1 MEERNYADRLAMSSA
16 VVTMRTSTFW
26 IGLFAACYVAVLPM
40 ANTIA
45 FRNVALSALI
55 LSLAWQHLK
64 VHPSFKWPLPVLLWA
79 VYLCLFPL
87 ISDSSVTAIGSLFGQ
102 WGRGLVAMLVGAGVA
117 SIFYRKNRGAAFY
130 LGLVSAF
137 SILVHLYLFSVKAW
151 ATSSIPWG
159 YWGRETHHADLGYA
173 AGQAV
178 ILLAAAAAANKA
190 VLRPLVVVLITACL
204 LSTALA
210 ESRAGLAFSLTGG
223 VLAFGTAYLV
233 RKTHRR
239 LYLLGWLAGIVIVGG
254 IVVMLA
260 IRVDPR
266 WQTMTASLL
275 SGFYGD
281 PVKIQCEG
289 TSSIEPLIIA
299 KYGAGDVANRVIA
312 SVRGADGAR
321 VVLMRAGLALALK
334 HPWGSDGS
342 RQAFQELLRKEC
354 ANPMISM
361 AHTHNGWLD
370 TMLALGWVGA
380 ALYMWVLFHFF
391 KLGFSSLRRGKT
403 LNEWALVLVALS
415 AFWILRGFTD
425 SVLRDH
431 MLEMQGFVLAYAA
444 VALRLQ
450 TRSQQQ
456 SDTAQTA
463 SQATSGAG

>member
-1 MEERNYADRLAMSSA
+1 MEERSFADRLAMSSA
-16 VVTMRTSTFW
+16 IATMRTSTFW

-40 ANTIA
+40 TNTIA
-45 FRNVALSALI
+45 LRNVALAALI

-64 VHPSFKWPLPVLLWA
+64 VRPSFKWPLPVLLWA

-87 ISDSSVTAIGSLFGQ
+87 ISDSPVTAIESLYGQ

-117 SIFYRKNRGAAFY
+117 RIFYKKNKGAAFY

-173 AGQAV
+173 AGPVV
-178 ILLAAAAAANKA
+178 ILLAAAAAANKT
-190 VLRPLVVVLITACL
+190 VLRPLVVGLITACL

-210 ESRAGLAFSLTGG
+210 ESRAGLAFSLIGG
-223 VLAFGTAYLV
+223 VLVFGAAYLV

-239 LYLLGWLAGIVIVGG
+239 LHLLGWLAGIVVVGG

-266 WQTMTASLL
+266 WQTMTASLS

-299 KYGAGDVANRVIA
+299 KYGAGDVANRVIG
-312 SVRGADGAR
+312 SVRFGDGIR
-321 VVLMRAGLALALK
+321 VVLMRTGFALALK

-342 RQAFQELLRKEC
+342 RQAFQKLLGKEC
-354 ANPMISM
+354 VDPVISM
-361 AHTHNGWLD
+361 AHSHNGWLD
-370 TMLALGWVGA
+370 TILALGWVGA
-380 ALYMWVLFHFF
+380 ALYLWVLLYFCSQGVSH
-391 KLGFSSLRRGKT
+391 LRQAET
-403 LNEWALVLVALS
+403 LNEWALVLIALS
-415 AFWILRGFTD
+415 IFWILRGFTD
-425 SVLRDH
+425 SVYRDH

-444 VALRLQ
+444 VALRMQ
-450 TRSQQQ
+450 TGSRQQ
-456 SDTAQTA
+456 SDTAKSA
-463 SQATSGAG
+463 P